1 MSLAM
6 LFQKRRKDPIR
17 LLARRHNYFPKK
29 FMWRGQQYTIYAV
42 SEAWTEMKRKGAQ
55 HFFRVRC
62 KEGTFDIYQ
71 DLALNAWYLAGQV
84 E

>member
-1 MSLAM
+1 MSLAT
-6 LFQKRRKDPIR
+6 LFQRRRKDPIR
-17 LLARRHNYFPKK
+17 LLARRYNYFPKK
-29 FMWRGQQYTIYAV
+29 FVWRGQQYNVYAV

>member
-29 FMWRGQQYTIYAV
+29 FMWRGQQYNIYAV